1 MTSAIEPRAG
11 ISRREFL
18 YTLGAA
24 ALAGCAPAGKS
35 PLPPGELFGMS
46 HTLGHRLREGGF
58 PAPSETRQTGVLIV
72 GGGISGLSAAWK
84 LANAAVD
91 DFLVLEME
99 SELGG
104 NSRAGQ
110 SPLVAYPWGAH
121 YLPLPSRESTAVRE
135 LLAEL
140 NVLQGDPAAAKP
152 TYDERY
158 LCATPQE
165 RVYRN
170 GLWDEGQL
178 PLRGLEA
185 AEREQQR
192 RFHARMEELKQAKGK
207 DGRRAFAIPMEL
219 SSQDPAWRE
228 LDRIPFSQWLNDN
241 GFTAPT
247 LHWLANYA
255 CRDDYGMAHT
265 QTSAW
270 AGLHYFACRNGEAAN
285 AASDSVL
292 TAPEGNVWLVRGLA
306 RKATGRILTDALVW
320 RIEEGKSTVAVDVLF
335 GAKTVRFEARQL
347 IWAAPAFVLPRVWPG
362 IPGELKAAALAGDYA
377 PWLTANLHLSDFPEE
392 RHGAPPAWD
401 NIFYDSPG
409 LGYAVATHQLIRRR
423 LSGTVFTYYRA
434 LHEVAPAEGRR
445 LLLETPREAWAE
457 GILAE
462 LEQVHPD
469 IRRLTTRLDIFRN
482 GHAMRRSVPGSLW
495 YDHGSKGWSHGQ
507 REKLAKFRSRRITLA
522 HADLSGFSLFEEAQ
536 YRGVLAAE
544 RVMSARG
551 VRFKTSL

>member
-1 MTSAIEPRAG
+1 MKPTTG
-11 ISRREFL
+11 FNRREFL
-18 YTLGAA
+18 CTVGAA
-24 ALAGCAPAGKS
+24 ALAGCAPAGKP
-35 PLPPGELFGMS
+35 PLPPGELLGMS
-46 HTLGHRLREGGF
+46 HTLGHHLRQGNF
-58 PAPSETRQTGVLIV
+58 PPPAEIRQTGVLIV

-99 SELGG
+99 SEPGG

-140 NVLQGDPAAAKP
+140 GVLQGDPNAIKP

-165 RVYRN
+165 RVYRH
-170 GLWDEGQL
+170 GLWDEGLL
-178 PLRGLEA
+178 PQRGLD
-185 AEREQQR
+185 AEERAQQK
-192 RFHARMEELKQAKGK
+192 RFHQRMEEFKLARGN
-207 DGRRAFAIPMEL
+207 DGRRAFVIPMEL
-219 SSQDPAWRE
+219 SSHDPAWRA

-255 CRDDYGMAHT
+255 CRDDYGTAHE

-270 AGLHYFACRNGEAAN
+270 AGLHYFACRNSEAAN
-285 AASDSVL
+285 ATGDAVL
-292 TAPEGNVWLVRGLA
+292 TAPEGNAWLARGLA
-306 RKATGRILTDALVW
+306 KRATGRILSNALVW
-320 RIEEGKSTVAVDVLF
+320 RIEEGKANVAVDVLF
-335 GAKTVRFEARQL
+335 GQKTIRFEARQL
-347 IWAAPAFVLPRVWPG
+347 IWAAPAFVLPRVWPA

-377 PWLTANLHLSDFPEE
+377 PWLTANLHLADFPEE

-401 NIFYDSPG
+401 NVFYDSPG
-409 LGYAVATHQLIRRR
+409 LGYVVATHQLIRRR
-423 LSGTVFTYYRA
+423 LSGSIFTYYRP
-434 LHEVAPAEGRR
+434 LHEVAPADGRR

-462 LEQVHPD
+462 LESVHPD

-482 GHAMRRSVPGSLW
+482 GHAMRRPVPGSLW
-495 YDHGSKGWSHGQ
+495 YGKRQ
-507 REKLAKFRSRRITLA
+507 KLANFSSRRIRLA

-544 RVMSARG
+544 RVMQADG
-551 VRFKTSL
+551 VRFRSSL